1 MEKTVYIC
9 TIILSVTVLL
19 CFFLYAFSHRFE
31 AFPRLGAYDKI
42 YIYDKWSNDL
52 IIFNHKGDKLNP

>member
-1 MEKTVYIC
+1 MYHNSFSDRTV
-9 TIILSVTVLL
+9 VL
-19 CFFLYAFSHRFE
+19 FLYAFSHRFE